1 MMRCEHVGK
10 VFRSGF
16 MGGGAVTAL
25 EDVSF
30 SVAEGTTYAL
40 CGLSGAGKSTL
51 GRIVLGLVPATSG
64 AVYYGDTPLA
74 DRLRTRAA
82 EREFRR
88 HNQMIFQNPQAS
100 LYENFPIRRLLEEPY
115 RIHAAAMGAPDWA
128 RILACL
134 EKVGL
139 GADLLDRYPAE
150 LSGGQLQ
157 RLSIARVLTMQPSFI
172 VLDEPTAML
181 DPTVQ
186 VQIMHLLKDLQR
198 KERLTY
204 LFISHDLD
212 LVRFLADD
220 VGIMCRGRMVEQGRA
235 DEVLSAPR
243 EEFTREF
250 IAAFDGF

>member
-1 MMRCEHVGK
+1 M
-10 VFRSGF
+10 
-16 MGGGAVTAL
+16 
-25 EDVSF
+25 
-30 SVAEGTTYAL
+30 
-40 CGLSGAGKSTL
+40 
-51 GRIVLGLVPATSG
+51 
-64 AVYYGDTPLA
+64 YYGDEPLA

-82 EREFRR
+82 EQEFRR

>member
-1 MMRCEHVGK
+1 MMRCEHIGK

-25 EDVSF
+25 EDVSLT
-30 SVAEGTTYAL
+30 VAEGTTYAL
-40 CGLSGAGKSTL
+40 CGLSGSGKSTL
-51 GRIVLGLVPATSG
+51 GRIVLGLIPATSG
-64 AVYYGDTPLA
+64 DVYYGETKLA
-74 DRLRTRAA
+74 EHLATRAA
-82 EREFRR
+82 EQAFRR
-88 HNQMIFQNPQAS
+88 QNQMIFQNPQAS
-100 LYENFPIRRLLEEPY
+100 LYENFPMRRLMEEPY
-115 RIHAAAMGAPDWA
+115 RIHAAAMGAPDEG
-128 RILACL
+128 RIFACL

-139 GADLLDRYPAE
+139 SPDILGRYPAE

-157 RLSIARVLTMQPSFI
+157 RLCIARVLTMHPSFI

-186 VQIMHLLKDLQR
+186 VQIMRLLKDLQR
-198 KERLTY
+198 EEHLTY

>member
-1 MMRCEHVGK
+1 
-10 VFRSGF
+10 
-16 MGGGAVTAL
+16 
-25 EDVSF
+25 
-30 SVAEGTTYAL
+30 
-40 CGLSGAGKSTL
+40 
-51 GRIVLGLVPATSG
+51 
-64 AVYYGDTPLA
+64 
-74 DRLRTRAA
+74 
-82 EREFRR
+82 
-88 HNQMIFQNPQAS
+88 MIFQNPQAS

-128 RILACL
+128 WIKACL
-134 EKVGL
+134 EKVSL
-139 GADLLDRYPAE
+139 ASDILDRYPAE

-157 RLSIARVLTMQPSFI
+157 RLSIARVLTMQPSFV

-186 VQIMHLLKDLQR
+186 VQIMRLLKDLQR
-198 KERLTY
+198 EEHLTY